1 MNKIS
6 MCILILMSI
15 FVMSCEFW
23 GGFGARKAKGDAEA
37 NVDVGRVDFAGGVK
51 LLGNN
56 AREEVSGGI
65 NPLDN
70 AGAELAGGV
79 NPVGGNAD
87 GGNNPVNGGM
97 IGDHAGGKVAV
108 VENLNTKLTEEDMG
122 KLKDFIK
129 NTKTYPGDL
138 SYTISN
144 AYAVP
149 YGKIGTYSNC
159 SDYRSSC
166 FTNGPSEERS
176 KGLEKLVD
184 NKFEEKF
191 GKLADML
198 KDANGYDPKDL
209 TKAIAKYEEVLKEAQ
224 DANGKIEVKEDSF
237 NFRGASDEARSRNME
252 YLRKVSAT
260 EEATL
265 DAMRQAS
272 LDYANAFA
280 HSVAGVSSN
289 QFKEAVKEF
298 TEAARE
304 YAGVAKDAR
313 FTIITEVISVMVND
327 KNLNSQKSYAEY
339 GPGGKEFVP
348 AIEKLES
355 AYKAVRPDPVP
366 NVKK

>member
-6 MCILILMSI
+6 MCVLILMSI

-23 GGFGARKAKGDAEA
+23 GGFGAKKAKGDAEA

-51 LLGNN
+51 LLDSN
-56 AREEVSGGI
+56 AGAEVSGGV

-87 GGNNPVNGGM
+87 GGNNLGNGGM
-97 IGDHAGGKVAV
+97 IGNQAGGKGAV
-108 VENLNTKLTEEDMG
+108 VENLNTKLTEDDMG

-149 YGKIGTYSNC
+149 YGKIGTYSGC

-166 FTNGPSEERS
+166 FTKGPSDER
-176 KGLEKLVD
+176 KEGLTKLVD

-191 GKLADML
+191 KNLANML
-198 KDANGYDPKDL
+198 RDANGYEPKDL

-224 DANGKIEVKEDSF
+224 DANTKIEKQDDYFDF
-237 NFRGASDEARSRNME
+237 NKADGETRSRNIG

-339 GPGGKEFVP
+339 GPGGKEFVA

-355 AYKAVRPDPVP
+355 AYKASRPDAVP